1 MNFVGCPFFVE
12 PWSKSVICQ
21 KMMTAVGVEPCVSC
35 HQMILTEVTG
45 GYLKVGYILL
55 DGEMKVY
62 QRYGDGLGQDWFFLV
77 EIGWIGCFWR
87 ELAFFGEGSV
97 GFDNVCVI
105 D

>member
-62 QRYGDGLGQDWFFLV
+62 QRVPLTVWGRIGSFWWRLGGLV
-77 EIGWIGCFWR
+77 V
-87 ELAFFGEGSV
+87 FGENWLFSV
-97 GFDNVCVI
+97 KVRLGLIMYV
-105 D
+105 